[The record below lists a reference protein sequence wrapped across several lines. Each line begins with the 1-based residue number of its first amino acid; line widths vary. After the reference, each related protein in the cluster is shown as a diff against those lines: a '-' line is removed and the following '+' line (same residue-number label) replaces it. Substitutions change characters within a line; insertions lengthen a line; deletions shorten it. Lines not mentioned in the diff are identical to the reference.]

1 MHNLYSSII
10 KKVSR
15 CDKNG
20 EEFTE
25 NTFCMLHFIDSQRLM
40 ASSSSNL
47 LDGLFEGIY
56 RIKVNWDMTMRN
68 VRLVE

>member
-20 EEFTE
+20 EEITE

-47 LDGLFEGIY
+47 LDELFEGIY
-56 RIKVNWDMTMRN
+56 RIKVNWDMAMRN